1 MLGTKSGLVELRVG
15 DCAIVTE
22 LDPTLHPLVA
32 RRLADLGFAPGT
44 QIEVL
49 RRAPLG
55 YPVIYRICGYEI
67 ALRSAQTK
75 FINVELKS

>member
-1 MLGTKSGLVELRVG
+1 MLATKSGLIELSVG
-15 DCAIVTE
+15 DRAIVAE
-22 LDPTLHPLVA
+22 LAPTLDPLVA

-55 YPVIYRICGYEI
+55 DPVIYRICGYEI
-67 ALRSAQTK
+67 ALRAAQTR
-75 FINVELKS
+75 FINVELQS